1 MDTQTLH
8 RLLEAVQTGDLPV
21 EEALARLQKPQ
32 PAEFTSP
39 NSGRTPNGGNGATAA
54 NGTELEFANL
64 DHGRAR
70 RTGVPEVIFCQGK
83 TTEQVVEI
91 AGRLLAHEGRVLGT
105 RVSPDTAEAVIR
117 AYPQTVYSPLA
128 RVFTIYDDRPLPAPD
143 DGLAATND
151 LPYVAV
157 ATGGTSDLPVS
168 EEAALTLEFLGN
180 RVARVYDVGVAGI
193 HRLLSKQD
201 VLRRAGVVIAVA
213 GMEGALPSVVAG
225 LVDCPVVATPTSV
238 GYGASFGGLSALL
251 TMLNSCAPGV
261 GVVNIDNGFG
271 AAVLAHQILRSTRR

>member
-1 MDTQTLH
+1 MDQQTLH
-8 RLLEAVQTGDLPV
+8 RLLEAVQAGHLPV
-21 EEALARLQKPQ
+21 DEALARLQTPQ
-32 PAEFTSP
+32 TAALAPS
-39 NSGRTPNGGNGATAA
+39 NSDGNGAAVHSGA
-54 NGTELEFANL
+54 ELEFANL
-64 DHGRAR
+64 DHGRTR

-83 TTEQVVEI
+83 TTEQIVQI

-105 RVSPDTAEAVIR
+105 RVCDAAIEAVIR
-117 AYPQTVYSPLA
+117 AYPQTVYSQLA
-128 RVFTIYDDRPLPAPD
+128 RLFTIHDGRPLPAAD
-143 DGLAATND
+143 DD

-168 EEAALTLEFLGN
+168 EEAALTLEFLGD
-180 RVARVYDVGVAGI
+180 RVERVYDVGVAGI

-238 GYGASFGGLSALL
+238 GYGASFGGLAALL

-271 AAVLAHQILRSTRR
+271 AAVLAHQILRSARR